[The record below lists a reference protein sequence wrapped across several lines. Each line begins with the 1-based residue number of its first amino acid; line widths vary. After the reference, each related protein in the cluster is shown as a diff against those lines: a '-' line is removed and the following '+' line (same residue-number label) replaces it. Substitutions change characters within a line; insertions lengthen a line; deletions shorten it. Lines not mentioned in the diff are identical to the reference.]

1 MTGNMSGSQAASTA
15 SPLTRLAATF
25 RGVRMEHLMA
35 GISGGVVSTL
45 VLHPL
50 DLLKIRFAVDDG
62 KLQDRPQYRGL
73 THAFSSIFKT
83 EGARGLYK
91 GVSPNVF
98 GAGAAWGS
106 YFLL

>member
-1 MTGNMSGSQAASTA
+1 MQLLSLNVVIKGNFKSQNFGYCVIFIANSFT
-15 SPLTRLAATF
+15 PIL
-25 RGVRMEHLMA
+25 
-35 GISGGVVSTL
+35 IS
-45 VLHPL
+45 
-50 DLLKIRFAVDDG
+50 VDDG

-73 THAFSSIFKT
+73 GHAFRSIFKT

-106 YFLL
+106 YFLLYV